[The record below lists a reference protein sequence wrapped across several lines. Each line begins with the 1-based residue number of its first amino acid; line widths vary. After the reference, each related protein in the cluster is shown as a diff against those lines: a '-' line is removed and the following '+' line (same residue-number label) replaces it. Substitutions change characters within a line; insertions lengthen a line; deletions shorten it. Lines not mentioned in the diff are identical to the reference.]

1 MGNQMTVPSIERQ
14 LEQAVLGGQ
23 GLLVIAA
30 VPAAANNGLIGQ
42 NLVDA
47 GALTVPGDYYC
58 LIPLGGMVT
67 ELEAFL
73 NATWSGGTVTSDL
86 NTLYTVRNMTDPA
99 SWTNKTAGTDDG
111 AMTSGALQ
119 SASIATLRGERFA
132 SLKLTLAGTTSV
144 TFTRAEY
151 NGV

>member
-1 MGNQMTVPSIERQ
+1 MGNQMTVPSIERK

-23 GLLVIAA
+23 GLVVLAA
-30 VPAAANNGLIGQ
+30 VPTAASNGLIGT

-67 ELEAFL
+67 ELEVFL
-73 NATWSGGTVTSDL
+73 TATFASGTVTSDL
-86 NTLYTVRNMTDPA
+86 NTLYTVRNATDP
-99 SWTNKTAGTDDG
+99 STWTNKTAASGDG
-111 AMTSGALQ
+111 AMTTATLQ
-119 SASIATLRGERFA
+119 SSDISTLRGERFA
-132 SLKLTLAGTTSV
+132 SLKLTLASTTSV

-151 NGV
+151 NGI